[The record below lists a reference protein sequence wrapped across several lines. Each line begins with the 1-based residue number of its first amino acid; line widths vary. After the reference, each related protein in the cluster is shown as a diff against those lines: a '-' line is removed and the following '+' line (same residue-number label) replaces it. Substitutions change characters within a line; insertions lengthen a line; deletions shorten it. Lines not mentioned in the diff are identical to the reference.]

1 MKTLLK
7 KLTIITLVAIA
18 FAFLFNATVLNAF
31 ASNGI
36 DWGINPNTKEQI
48 PTAGYEAEK
57 VLEENNGFFFHKT
70 EEKKVYL
77 TFDLGYEAGYTDEV
91 LDILKANN
99 IKAVFF
105 LCSNYLKE
113 TELVNRMI
121 ADGHNIG
128 NHTDKHKD
136 LPKLN
141 TEGVT
146 KDITGFDE
154 KFYEKHPDHKIHF
167 FRPPSGRFDDKSLKI
182 ANERGLKTMMWS
194 VAIVDWGKTPI
205 DATKSSDKIASRVHP
220 GAIILLH
227 ISNSGTPKM
236 LEQLIPKLSA
246 KGYSVGNYTD
256 LLQ

>member
-1 MKTLLK
+1 MKTYIKKMMIVVAVALAMVCLLNF
-7 KLTIITLVAIA
+7 TIISA
-18 FAFLFNATVLNAF
+18 NAM
-31 ASNGI
+31 SPI
-36 DWGINPNTKEQI
+36 DWGINPNTKEQT
-48 PTAGYEAEK
+48 PTAGYDAEK
-57 VLEENNGFFFHKT
+57 VLHDNNGVFIRET

-77 TFDLGYEAGYTDEV
+77 TFDLGYEAGYTDKV
-91 LDILKANN
+91 LDILKKHD

-113 TELVNRMI
+113 TELVDRMI

-136 LPKLN
+136 LPKLSVD
-141 TEGVT
+141 GIT
-146 KDITGFDE
+146 KDIADFDE
-154 KFYEKHPDHKIHF
+154 KFYEKYPDHKMHF
-167 FRPPSGRFDDKSLKI
+167 FRPPSGRFDNRSLKV

-194 VAIVDWGKTPI
+194 VAIVDWGKQPI
-205 DATKSSDKIASRVHP
+205 DAAKSSDKIASRVHP

-236 LEQLIPKLSA
+236 LEQLLPKLEA

-256 LLQ
+256 LV